1 MENENKI
8 TGKQMW
14 KLFKIQNKFFKELY
28 LMLEELD
35 EIDFEGFDYYLKGI
49 KQEKDVLNV
58 SGKFDKDS
66 SEIWVADRLQF
77 SYKKNKERIGIN
89 LIFRDT
95 EGVNLFDEPMIV
107 YSFYKLKEEGASDEW
122 DNIFIIS
129 ALNRKNKFIVN
140 SIISLS
146 GLIFENGNSKK
157 LTISKGYLKAGRLFD
172 IKNKKDIQSL
182 AEDIKSWIKDSS

>member
-77 SYKKNKERIGIN
+77 SYKKN
-89 LIFRDT
+89 
-95 EGVNLFDEPMIV
+95 
-107 YSFYKLKEEGASDEW
+107 
-122 DNIFIIS
+122 
-129 ALNRKNKFIVN
+129 
-140 SIISLS
+140 
-146 GLIFENGNSKK
+146 
-157 LTISKGYLKAGRLFD
+157 
-172 IKNKKDIQSL
+172 
-182 AEDIKSWIKDSS
+182 